1 MIRKLYWRIRLLLEL
16 NRSDIK
22 SIMKEVFPPKEFILI
37 ITNRACRLWMDM
49 NAENIW
55 ERLLYYKQ
63 HILNVTN
70 YHTTHSDYELAARD

>member
-1 MIRKLYWRIRLLLEL
+1 
-16 NRSDIK
+16 
-22 SIMKEVFPPKEFILI
+22 
-37 ITNRACRLWMDM
+37 MDM